1 MYVTPCHFLLYS
13 SNIIVTLTEE
23 TNRSSHS
30 DTKKL
35 DHFITCNII
44 RGFTIH
50 VTEGRLLYLLSY
62 FQVTFTIKFNCYN
75 TIALITNFIRENRGE
90 KSV

>member
-1 MYVTPCHFLLYS
+1 MISEHFELQFIFDITLEDYTS

-23 TNRSSHS
+23 TNRLSHS

-44 RGFTIH
+44 
-50 VTEGRLLYLLSY
+50 V
-62 FQVTFTIKFNCYN
+62 
-75 TIALITNFIRENRGE
+75 
-90 KSV
+90 